1 MAYALSAGAKSLS
14 GAREENPCFGGTI
27 YFGNDTMNN
36 YERFSKQMNL
46 AFDLL
51 QRTISEFDL
60 PLFQRDKFSGLV
72 RDLMEYSYQ
81 TGRAEGLGGLHGQ
94 EAGFHYM
101 KEFGSSIKVEPQVLN
116 LVLDGLMEDRSWH
129 NNAAAHFERVMS
141 DGKILLLWIAEEDP
155 KEREGELVPRYAVD
169 LAGREGTTDVIKQE
183 LLATEKTNEACTFVR
198 ERIEEDLRFS
208 RNGKIHFTD
217 GGRRSL
223 SR

>member
-1 MAYALSAGAKSLS
+1 M
-14 GAREENPCFGGTI
+14 
-27 YFGNDTMNN
+27 ND

-60 PLFQRDKFSGLV
+60 PLFQRDKFSGLA
-72 RDLMEYSYQ
+72 RDLREYSYQ
-81 TGRAEGLGGLHGQ
+81 AGRSERSSGGHEGV
-94 EAGFHYM
+94 FHYM

-155 KEREGELVPRYAVD
+155 KERGGELVPRYAVD
-169 LAGREGTTDVIKQE
+169 LAGREGTADVIKQE
-183 LLATEKTNEACTFVR
+183 LLATEKTDEACTFVR
-198 ERIEEDLRFS
+198 QRIEADLKFS
-208 RNGKIHFTD
+208 RPAEGKIH
-217 GGRRSL
+217 
-223 SR
+223 